1 LHEQTAGRQNRQ
13 TDILKINEIKRS
25 EMKRLLGF
33 LWRYK
38 EFSAAVLAAIVAGGL
53 ELGGM
58 HTAAHWVLGVASLL
72 ALIPLASG
80 MWQDFRHGQWGL
92 DILALAAILSAV
104 LLHQYWAAIVVVIM
118 LTGGESL
125 EDYAEHRAQSEL
137 RSLLEQAPQTAHV
150 IKSGKVND
158 VAANAV
164 NVGDKLVIKP
174 GELVPV
180 DALIIEGSSSFDE
193 SSLTGESLPQTRTV
207 GQEIVSGSIN
217 QGDAVTVKALRTAAG
232 SQYEQIIK
240 LVRAAGHNPAPFVRL
255 ADRYSI
261 PFTVL
266 SFAIA
271 GTVWALTGSALRF
284 LEVIIVATPC
294 PLLLAAPIALISGMS
309 RASKYGIVIKTGSAL
324 EKLANL
330 KTLAFDKTG
339 TLTRGEP
346 SVKNIR
352 TYNKFTEADVLSAA
366 ASLEQTSN
374 HILAKAIVEA
384 AEGRKIAVSK
394 AKHVS
399 EASGYGLSAQVKG
412 RHIQVGR
419 LDYLQDNDVQM
430 PPAFKATNVEGT
442 ATSVAIDGQLAGII
456 TFIDEVRPE
465 AKVTIERL
473 RQAGI
478 RDMLM
483 VTGDNMAAAKLA
495 AATLGIKELN
505 ANARPADKLT
515 VIEQIRKRPVGFVG
529 DGVNDAPVLTA
540 ADLGIALGARG
551 STAASESADVVILP
565 DDLRYVAKS
574 VVLAQRAF
582 TIAKQSIFI
591 GIGISIIL
599 MGLFATGKFPPVL
612 GAVLQEV
619 VDVVVIFNALR
630 AHNISAD

>member
-1 LHEQTAGRQNRQ
+1 MRRTFSRVG
-13 TDILKINEIKRS
+13 S
-25 EMKRLLGF
+25 F

-38 EFSAAVLAAIVAGGL
+38 ECSLAVLAAIIAGGL
-53 ELGGM
+53 ELGGL
-58 HTAAHWVLGVASLL
+58 HTAGHWVLGVASIT
-72 ALIPLASG
+72 ALIPLTAG

-92 DILALAAILSAV
+92 DILALTAIVSAV
-104 LLHQYWAAIVVVIM
+104 LLRQYWAAIVVVIM

-125 EDYAEHRAQSEL
+125 EDYAEHRAHSEL
-137 RSLLEQAPQTAHV
+137 RSLLEQAPQTAH
-150 IKSGKVND
+150 ILKGGKMSD
-158 VAANAV
+158 VAASAV
-164 NVGDKLVIKP
+164 HIGDKLVIRP

-180 DALIIEGSSSFDE
+180 DAVIIDGQSSFDE

-207 GQEIVSGSIN
+207 GQQIVSGSVN
-217 QGDAVTVKALRTAAG
+217 QGGVVTVKALQTAAG

-240 LVRAAGHNPAPFVRL
+240 LVRAAGNNPAPFVRL

-261 PFTVL
+261 PFTLL

-271 GTVWALTGSALRF
+271 GTVWALSGSALRF

-324 EKLANL
+324 EKLAGL

-346 SVKNIR
+346 SVRNIR
-352 TYNKFTEADVLSAA
+352 TYNKFTEAEVLSAA
-366 ASLEQTSN
+366 ASLEQSSN
-374 HILAKAIVEA
+374 HVLARAIVDA
-384 AEGRKIAVSK
+384 AEGRKISASK
-394 AKHVS
+394 AKHVT
-399 EASGYGLSAQVKG
+399 ETSGYGLSAQVKG
-412 RHIQVGR
+412 RHVLVGR
-419 LDYLQDNDVQM
+419 LDFLQENDIQM
-430 PPAFKATNVEGT
+430 PPAFTASNVAGT

-456 TFIDEVRPE
+456 SFVDNVRDE
-465 AKVTIERL
+465 AKATIERL
-473 RQAGI
+473 QRAGI
-478 RDMLM
+478 GNMMM

-495 AATLGIKELN
+495 ANTLGIKDFS

-515 VIEQIRKRPVGFVG
+515 VIEQITKRPVGFVG

-565 DDLRYVAKS
+565 DDLRYVAKA

-582 TIAKQSIFI
+582 AIARQSIII
-591 GIGISIIL
+591 GIAISIVL
-599 MGLFATGKFPPVL
+599 MGLFATGKFPPIL

-630 AHNISAD
+630 AHNITAD